1 MGSLQPTLT
10 MGSLFRE
17 SAAQRWVRETEEV
30 YALAKETVKG
40 LGIKVAREVDP
51 VEKVTPERVTV
62 TVSERK
68 GEKEKKK
75 VKGEK
80 EKEGSREGGVRG
92 TANKV
97 QVAKRK
103 RRGGTVTESCKDTN
117 DISDIPTVSTDF
129 VDMTT
134 VSADITEITTVSS
147 VIRKILSETVLRPRK
162 TSTSTMQRL
171 VTVTLVI
178 LLFSNIYH

>member
-1 MGSLQPTLT
+1 MGSLRPTLT

-30 YALAKETVKG
+30 YELAKETVKG

-51 VEKVTPERVTV
+51 VEKVTRERVTV

-80 EKEGSREGGVRG
+80 EGSREGGVRG

-103 RRGGTVTESCKDTN
+103 RSGGTVT
-117 DISDIPTVSTDF
+117 
-129 VDMTT
+129 
-134 VSADITEITTVSS
+134 
-147 VIRKILSETVLRPRK
+147 RKL
-162 TSTSTMQRL
+162 
-171 VTVTLVI
+171 
-178 LLFSNIYH
+178 

>member
-1 MGSLQPTLT
+1 MGSLHPPVT

-30 YALAKETVKG
+30 YELAKETVKG
-40 LGIKVAREVDP
+40 LGIRVAREV
-51 VEKVTPERVTV
+51 EGRKGEPEQVTV
-62 TVSERK
+62 TVSEKK

-75 VKGEK
+75 TKGEK

-103 RRGGTVTESCKDTN
+103 RSGGTVT
-117 DISDIPTVSTDF
+117 
-129 VDMTT
+129 
-134 VSADITEITTVSS
+134 
-147 VIRKILSETVLRPRK
+147 RKL
-162 TSTSTMQRL
+162 
-171 VTVTLVI
+171 
-178 LLFSNIYH
+178 